1 MELCVAL
8 DLPTKEE
15 NLVLVQKIKEYDVWL
30 KVGLRTYI
38 RDGENFLKA
47 IKAINPEFKIFLDL
61 KLYDIPN
68 TMADAAESI
77 MGLGVDMFNVHA
89 SAGKRAM
96 SEIMNRLK
104 KYDNRPIVLAVTAL
118 TSFSEDEF
126 KDVYEKDIAMKAD
139 QFAKDAMDSGLDGV
153 VCSAY
158 ESKSIKDITNNSFM
172 TLTPGIRPFG
182 EDAGDQKR
190 VADITFAK
198 EQMVDFIVVGRPI
211 YQAKNPNKILEKI
224 LRKIFYIYIINTTI
238 QYRHI
243 DTLGMEVRYD

>member
-15 NLVLVQKIKEYDVWL
+15 NLSLIKKIKKHDVWL

-38 RDGENFLKA
+38 RDGESFLHD
-47 IKAINPEFKIFLDL
+47 IKKINPDLKIFLDL

-77 MGLGVDMFNVHA
+77 MGLGVDMFNLHA

-96 SEIMNRLK
+96 KTVMQRLE
-104 KYDNRPIVLAVTAL
+104 KYEQRPIVLAVTAL
-118 TSFSEDEF
+118 TSFSDDEF
-126 KDVYEKDIAMKAD
+126 QAVYENNIESKAN
-139 QFAKDAMDSGLDGV
+139 QFAKDAMESGLDGV
-153 VCSAY
+153 VCSTY
-158 ESKSIKDITNNSFM
+158 ESASIKKITDDNFM

-190 VADITFAK
+190 VANVEFAK
-198 EQMVDFIVVGRPI
+198 HNHVDFIVVGRPI
-211 YQAKNPNKILEKI
+211 YQSSNPSTVVERILKQ
-224 LRKIFYIYIINTTI
+224 L
-238 QYRHI
+238 
-243 DTLGMEVRYD
+243 

>member
-8 DLPTKEE
+8 DLPTKEQ
-15 NLVLVQKIKEYDVWL
+15 NLDLVEQIKEHNVWL

-38 RDGENFLKA
+38 RDGEEFLKA
-47 IKAINPEFKIFLDL
+47 LKQINPDFKIFLDL

-77 MGLGVDMFNVHA
+77 MGLGVDMFNIHA

-96 SEIMNRLK
+96 QSVMQRLE
-104 KYDNRPIVLAVTAL
+104 KYESRPLVLAVTAL

-126 KDVYEKDIAMKAD
+126 GAVYEKSIAQKAD
-139 QFAKDAMDSGLDGV
+139 QFAKDAQESGLDGV
-153 VCSAY
+153 VCSAF
-158 ESKSIKDITNNSFM
+158 ESLSIKNLTDEKFM

-190 VADITFAK
+190 VADVAFAH
-198 EQMVDFIVVGRPI
+198 EQKVDFIVVGRPI
-211 YQAKNPNKILEKI
+211 YQAQNPSEVVTKILAQ
-224 LRKIFYIYIINTTI
+224 L
-238 QYRHI
+238 
-243 DTLGMEVRYD
+243 VV

>member
-15 NLVLVQKIKEYDVWL
+15 NLELVEKIKAYDVWL
-30 KVGLRTYI
+30 KVGFRSYI
-38 RDGENFLKA
+38 RDGAEFLQD
-47 IKAINPEFKIFLDL
+47 IKKINPDFKIFLDL

-96 SEIMNRLK
+96 EAVIQRIQHHEK
-104 KYDNRPIVLAVTAL
+104 RPIVLAVTAL
-118 TSFSEDEF
+118 TSFSDEEF
-126 KDVYEKDIAMKAD
+126 QRVYEKNIAQKAD
-139 QFAKDAMDSGLDGV
+139 QFAKDVYESGLDGV
-153 VCSAY
+153 VCSAF
-158 ESKSIKDITNNSFM
+158 ESASIKKITSERFM

-190 VADITFAK
+190 VADIDFAQSAK
-198 EQMVDFIVVGRPI
+198 VDFIVVGRPI
-211 YQAKNPNKILEKI
+211 YNSTNPAELVEKILEK
-224 LRKIFYIYIINTTI
+224 L
-238 QYRHI
+238 
-243 DTLGMEVRYD
+243 

>member
-8 DLPTKEE
+8 DLPTKQE
-15 NLVLVQKIKEYDVWL
+15 NLDLIHKIKEHDVWL

-38 RDGENFLKA
+38 RDGEDFLLA
-47 IKAINPEFKIFLDL
+47 IKKINPDFKIFLDL

-68 TMADAAESI
+68 TMADSAESI

-96 SEIMNRLK
+96 SEVMSRLE
-104 KYDNRPIVLAVTAL
+104 KYDSRPIVLAVTAL
-118 TSFSEDEF
+118 TSFTEDEF
-126 KDVYEKDIAMKAD
+126 SAVYESGIASKAD
-139 QFAKDAMDSGLDGV
+139 QFAKDAHDSGLDGV

-158 ESKSIKDITNNSFM
+158 ESSSIKGVTSKEFM

-190 VADITFAK
+190 VADVAFAK
-198 EQMVDFIVVGRPI
+198 DALVDFIVVGRPI
-211 YQAKNPNKILEKI
+211 YKSENPSEVVRKILEQI
-224 LRKIFYIYIINTTI
+224 
-238 QYRHI
+238 
-243 DTLGMEVRYD
+243 

>member
-8 DLPTKEE
+8 DLPSAKD
-15 NLVLVQKIKEYDVWL
+15 NLELVKKIKDYNVWL

-38 RDGENFLKA
+38 RDGEEFLKSL
-47 IKAINPEFKIFLDL
+47 KEINSNFKIFLDL

-89 SAGKRAM
+89 SSGKRAM
-96 SEIMNRLK
+96 STVMQRLE
-104 KYDNRPIVLAVTAL
+104 KYEQRPIVLAVTAL

-126 KDVYEKDIAMKAD
+126 QNIYEQDIATKAD

-153 VCSAY
+153 VCSAF
-158 ESKSIKDITNNSFM
+158 ESNSIKQITNDKFM

-190 VADITFAK
+190 VADVAFAK
-198 EQMVDFIVVGRPI
+198 NALVDFIVVGRPI
-211 YQAKNPNKILEKI
+211 YQSDNPSKVVEKI
-224 LRKIFYIYIINTTI
+224 LNNI
-238 QYRHI
+238 
-243 DTLGMEVRYD
+243 